1 MGRVVRELT
10 GAGGDSTGWGGGVK
24 VGGDGDLDVDV
35 EDRVSLGEEEASSD
49 WLGEE
54 GFSVFSSILVSIAT
68 APSAVISTSV

>member
-1 MGRVVRELT
+1 
-10 GAGGDSTGWGGGVK
+10 VK
-24 VGGDGDLDVDV
+24 VGGDGDVDVDV